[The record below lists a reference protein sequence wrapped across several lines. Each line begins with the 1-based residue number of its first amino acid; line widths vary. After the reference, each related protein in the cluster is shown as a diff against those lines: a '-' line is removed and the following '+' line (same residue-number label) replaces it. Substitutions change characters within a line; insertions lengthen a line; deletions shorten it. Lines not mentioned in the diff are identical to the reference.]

1 MDGILRCSKYAFG
14 PNRLHYCG
22 PDKNREIFSSI
33 QELSRLDEICARGR
47 EASGDVLTGTAKRE
61 SQARKRKD
69 RQTRKFV
76 EEKEADDG
84 LVRIMSQF
92 ETMYPYLLH
101 IAEANHIKDPLDD
114 RVVEAY
120 WIGNELLE
128 KIPKRKFYAHL
139 LDGLRLK
146 DKFGAKAFNLIAGK
160 INLGAVPHHSFHV
173 FDIWRRTGHIEREHT
188 LESMDSCRIS
198 LGKIVSV
205 SGPFITVLTE
215 PLAYENGKLA
225 LGKAVE
231 KKLVRQLESDY
242 DIEQLKAGDLVSIHW
257 SVICEKITK
266 KQAENLRKYTMKHIL
281 LANETI

>member
-22 PDKNREIFSSI
+22 PDKNREIFSYI
-33 QELSRLDEICARGR
+33 
-47 EASGDVLTGTAKRE
+47 EAD
-61 SQARKRKD
+61 
-69 RQTRKFV
+69 
-76 EEKEADDG
+76 EADDE
-84 LVRIMSQF
+84 LVRLMSQF

-101 IAEANHIKDPLDD
+101 IANANHIKDPLDD

-128 KIPKRKFYAHL
+128 KIPKQKFYAHL
-139 LDGLRLK
+139 LDGLRLR
-146 DKFGAKAFNLIAGK
+146 DKFGTKAFNLIAGK
-160 INLGAVPHHSFHV
+160 IDLGAVPHHSFHV
-173 FDIWRRTGHIEREHT
+173 LDIWRRTGHLEREHT

-215 PLAYENGKLA
+215 PLVYENGKLA
-225 LGKAVE
+225 LGTAIE

-242 DIEQLKAGDLVSIHW
+242 DIEQLKTGDLITIHW
-257 SVICEKITK
+257 NVICEKITK
-266 KQAENLRKYTMKHIL
+266 RQADNLRKYTMKHIL
-281 LANETI
+281 LANETL